1 MGTCGGTAL
10 NGNWILTIIDGAATN
25 TGTLL
30 GWGIRFNNAVLVGSQ
45 NISSTVP
52 GNFNLHQ
59 NYPNPFNPV
68 TKIKFEIP
76 SSELVKIQIFDILGR
91 EIKMLVNERMNPG
104 IYEYAFDASNL
115 SSGVYF
121 YKMQAGEFNDVKKM
135 LLIK

>member
-1 MGTCGGTAL
+1 M
-10 NGNWILTIIDGAATN
+10 
-25 TGTLL
+25 
-30 GWGIRFNNAVLVGSQ
+30 
-45 NISSTVP
+45 
-52 GNFNLHQ
+52 HQ

-76 SSELVKIQIFDILGR
+76 SGELVKLVIFDILGR
-91 EIKMLVNERMNPG
+91 EIKTLVNSRMNPG
-104 IYEYAFDASNL
+104 IYEYEFDASRL